1 MPSRDLIKQRNTP
14 ASADIGPCPT
24 RLHYPASL
32 ATANTPTPSCFASD
46 LDARIIIVR
55 RG

>member
-14 ASADIGPCPT
+14 ASADIGPYPT
-24 RLHYPASL
+24 RLHCPASL
-32 ATANTPTPSCFASD
+32 ATANTPAPSCSASD
-46 LDARIIIVR
+46 LDARTVAVQ